1 MNAIEIARRLAE
13 LNETNKAQKAYILAL
28 SQEGLSPEEELEG
41 ASYLFFSESDYKLP
55 FTHFVSLFNRGCFQA
70 EILELMTQAFYLPN
84 VKRQQKQYEK
94 NVKALSDYPYLFRK
108 SFPAFEELPILFFPF
123 DDEGFVPYFPAESH
137 FGDYV
142 NFNDTVIDRWFFQ
155 DLSKPILADDVY
167 SQYQLEYLNDNVR
180 KSEWVA
186 KENHIYLHYS
196 NWETFCAYL
205 SVLDLKQ
212 LLTDEKIVFLIE
224 DEIQL
229 YPIDFKSKYGID
241 YEKYPIKPIGVRE
254 VNKLIWHT
262 QLASH
267 NGGDFFNEIF
277 YDHPNLIACESIM
290 FDSMQDLIKKVRE
303 ILRSAAPASPANR
316 KEKIPASAYALRYI
330 QNPTDKDVFV
340 SLFLHNNQQVSKSD
354 PSSRIVPALFFQPHF
369 KNIQYRVDMPDITDN
384 EVTLY
389 SQQYEEIKK
398 SPIFK
403 NFKYIKTFTPM
414 RRPTTSY
421 AATVR
426 FVVEKPHLTE
436 EEKNEPKQRK
446 AVSDNQLLLRLTN
459 RSFMID
465 RWDRLYR
472 DSRLIRFEDGKLNPR
487 ATFTALAEFLDIPY
501 TESMTYCS
509 NANGVNEV
517 TLRGSMRGF
526 DASAVYRT
534 YDEFAD
540 DAERSFL
547 EYFMRDVYETYGYDF
562 HYYKGETVDE
572 EWVKEKTESFH
583 QLFYYVDKTMRSAIR
598 YIAQEEAQELDDL
611 KTLDLDQVEQ
621 ENEEQIQNSIRE
633 MRKRDLE
640 LGKLLLRGLRFINRE
655 GQPLQMMKPLE
666 LDPALLEQPLYH

>member
-1 MNAIEIARRLAE
+1 MTALEIARRFVELGEVEQAQDAWSVALDQDTLTPAE
-13 LNETNKAQKAYILAL
+13 R
-28 SQEGLSPEEELEG
+28 LEG
-41 ASYLFFSESDYKLP
+41 AVYIFFSQGDHRIALTQFIGLYNAGNFRE
-55 FTHFVSLFNRGCFQA
+55 
-70 EILELMTQAFYLPN
+70 EIWTILYEGFYLPN
-84 VKRQQKQYEK
+84 LEEQKKRYKINCERLK
-94 NVKALSDYPYLFRK
+94 KYPYLFQK
-108 SFPAFEELPILFFPF
+108 GFLEFEEHPILFFPF
-123 DDEGFVPYFPAESH
+123 DEKGYIPYYPDRQC
-137 FGDYV
+137 FGPYIDP
-142 NFNDTVIDRWFFQ
+142 NDPVIDRYFFK
-155 DLSKPILADDVY
+155 DLSKPILAENVY

-186 KENHIYLHYS
+186 KENHIYLHYTDFS
-196 NWETFCAYL
+196 CFCAWL
-205 SVLDLKQ
+205 KILDLRQ
-212 LLTDEKIVFLIE
+212 LLKQEKLVFLFGE
-224 DEIQL
+224 EL
-229 YPIDFKSKYGID
+229 SCYPIDFKEKFGID
-241 YEKYPIKPIGVRE
+241 YSTYSVKPVGIRE
-254 VNKLIWHT
+254 IQRLIWHS
-262 QLASH
+262 QLSSH
-267 NGGDFFNEIF
+267 NGGDFFNEVL
-277 YDHPNLIACESIM
+277 YEHPNLIAAQSVILTTIEDVIAEVKKDLRGAKKSNLMLRKLRQLKDPTDRDI
-290 FDSMQDLIKKVRE
+290 FVALFLYFWDSVHVPD
-303 ILRSAAPASPANR
+303 PASRITPA
-316 KEKIPASAYALRYI
+316 IL
-330 QNPTDKDVFV
+330 
-340 SLFLHNNQQVSKSD
+340 
-354 PSSRIVPALFFQPHF
+354 FQPHF
-369 KNIQYRVDMPDITDN
+369 YNIKYLLYTYPDLRDATVLSSKEADRIHH
-384 EVTLY
+384 
-389 SQQYEEIKK
+389 
-398 SPIFK
+398 SPIFQG
-403 NFKYIKTFTPM
+403 FRYIKTFVPM

-459 RSFMID
+459 RSFMFD

-562 HYYKGETVDE
+562 HYYKGEPVDE
-572 EWVKEKTESFH
+572 RWVDDKVKEFH
-583 QLFYYVDKTMRSAIR
+583 KLFYFVDRQMREAIR

-621 ENEEQIQNSIRE
+621 ENERNIQKAIQE
-633 MRKRDLE
+633 MRVRDLE
-640 LGKLLLRGLRFINRE
+640 LGKLLLRGLRFVNKD